1 MNRGYWLVLGAAF
14 LSLGAL
20 AGVSLPASAADGPPT
35 VGGMQVTPDAKP
47 AKKQPIHIKIDAPKL
62 DLGMQDTHVSGLQS
76 FSINNHFSGTTDA
89 GTSSASSGAG
99 RGPQIS
105 PVRPL
110 HTPPPEYPRAEY
122 RDAVSARIE
131 IMYTVRADG
140 TTGDLHIITPNAPE
154 PFKEATRDAV
164 ARWTF
169 HPATVDGQPQAR
181 RVKQTISFH
190 PPQAALDAHRRAVA
204 QAAQQHRAPPAPSG
218 SGRGPSIHGSAP
230 VPVHIVPPEY
240 PAAAARRNTDGYVVV
255 AFTVTADGST
265 SDIQVVSSSPRDIFD
280 AAARAAVA
288 HWRFQPYRI
297 DGKPA
302 SVRVQQRIEFKR

>member
-1 MNRGYWLVLGAAF
+1 MNRGLWLVLGSAA
-14 LSLGAL
+14 LSLGTL
-20 AGVSLPASAADGPPT
+20 AGSTAPAFAADGPPT
-35 VGGMQVTPDAKP
+35 VGVMQVTPDQKP

-62 DLGMQDTHVSGLQS
+62 DLDMHDTQVSGLRS
-76 FSINNHFSGTTDA
+76 FSVNNHFSGSTDA
-89 GTSSASSGAG
+89 DTSSAPAAAG
-99 RGPQIS
+99 RGPRIS

-140 TTGDLHIITPNAPE
+140 TTDDLHIITPNAPE

-190 PPQAALDAHRRAVA
+190 PPQAALDAHRRAMA
-204 QAAQQHRAPPAPSG
+204 QAAQHHAPSAPSG
-218 SGRGPSIHGSAP
+218 RGRGPSIHGPAP
-230 VPVHIVPPEY
+230 VPVHIVSPEY
-240 PAAAARRNTDGYVVV
+240 PAAAARRHTDGYVVV

-265 SDIQVVSSSPRDIFD
+265 SDIQVVSSSPRDTFD

-288 HWRFQPYRI
+288 HWRFKPYRI

>member
-1 MNRGYWLVLGAAF
+1 MNRGYRLVLGSAF
-14 LSLGAL
+14 VALGAL
-20 AGVSLPASAADGPPT
+20 AGVSTPAFAADGPPT
-35 VGGMQVTPDAKP
+35 VGVMQVTPDEKP
-47 AKKQPIHIKIDAPKL
+47 AKKKPIHIKIDAPKL
-62 DLGMQDTHVSGLQS
+62 DLGMQDTHVGGLQS
-76 FSINNHFSGTTDA
+76 FSVNNHFSGTTDA
-89 GTSSASSGAG
+89 STPPASSGAG
-99 RGPQIS
+99 RGPQVS

-122 RDAVSARIE
+122 QDAVSARIE
-131 IMYTVRADG
+131 VMYTVRPDG
-140 TTGDLHIITPNAPE
+140 TTADLHIITPNAPE

-204 QAAQQHRAPPAPSG
+204 QAAQQHHAASPSG
-218 SGRGPSIHGSAP
+218 SGHGPSIHGSAP
-230 VPVHIVPPEY
+230 VPVHIVAPEY
-240 PAAAARRNTDGYVVV
+240 PAVAARRSTDGYVVV

-265 SDIQVVSSSPRDIFD
+265 SDIQVVSSSPRDVFD

-288 HWRFQPYRI
+288 HWRFKPYRI